1 MPAKQTNI
9 KIVKLPMEGKRV
21 DIPQV
26 FPRMPRLY
34 LELLENKAKIQQDLI
49 NKEYVPPSYY
59 NNTETSNEKYETK
72 NETKKYKNL
81 ESKFDKLLNNE
92 IN

>member
-59 NNTETSNEKYETK
+59 NNNTETSNEKYETK
-72 NETKKYKNL
+72 NQSEKTTELIGK
-81 ESKFDKLLNNE
+81 
-92 IN
+92 